1 MTENTNNSQ
10 APDLRSAWQV
20 KTPGY
25 PPLTMAGERCTRADA
40 LRDARV
46 IWPDA
51 EILNDDPMPNI
62 RLQVADNAAL
72 SEPE

>member
-20 KTPGY
+20 KVPGY
-25 PPLTMAGERCTRADA
+25 PPLTMAGERCTRAEA

-46 IWPDA
+46 IWPLA
-51 EILNDDPMPNI
+51 EIIDDASMPDS
-62 RLQVADNAAL
+62 RLQMADNAAIPK
-72 SEPE
+72 PE

>member
-1 MTENTNNSQ
+1 LSPAE
-10 APDLRSAWQV
+10 LRTAW
-20 KTPGY
+20 KIKLPGY
-25 PPLTMAGERCTRADA
+25 QPITMAGERCTRADA

-46 IWPDA
+46 IWPAA
-51 EILNDDPMPNI
+51 EILDDVSMPDS

>member
-1 MTENTNNSQ
+1 MKE
-10 APDLRSAWQV
+10 LRSAWQV

-25 PPLTMAGERCTRADA
+25 PPLTMAGERCTRAEA

-46 IWPDA
+46 IWPAA
-51 EILNDDPMPNI
+51 EILDDVSMPDS